1 MRQGSPTRAAR
12 PQGAAAHGQGYRLQ
26 GRLLVGTTASSGSAR
41 RGGAYGN
48 GTGPQERPLEGRGCR
63 LHRSDDN
70 GLLEWRDGSM
80 EVIAELTISWREITM
95 LGDAVKI

>member
-1 MRQGSPTRAAR
+1 AATHDQATCKGNRQRPGVLQGGRTRPGSPTRAAR

-41 RGGAYGN
+41 RGGACGN
-48 GTGPQERPLEGRGCR
+48 GTGPQERSLEGRGCR

-70 GLLEWRDGSM
+70 GLLEVGRKG
-80 EVIAELTISWREITM
+80 
-95 LGDAVKI
+95 